1 MKKVL
6 TLALTLALA
15 LVLAVPAG
23 AYGMGK
29 TGQNTVMGASGTVSA
44 VVDANGGL
52 WTWGS
57 NYYGQV
63 GNDLQGNTTDD
74 QGDPIQSVPTRVLDQ
89 VISVGVGGFHIAA
102 LKADGTLWTWGSN
115 DCGQLGIDGR
125 TNKKMRIAHK
135 KFPYQSVPKQ
145 VLDNVA
151 AVAAGE
157 YHTAAILSDGTLWTW
172 GDNSYGQLGTG
183 GEKDQKNVIGNPC
196 RKTPA
201 KVMDDVAAV
210 AAGLDHT
217 VILKTDGTL
226 WTCGANGYGQ
236 LGIGTSKDKPDE
248 KKMTPVKVMDQVAA
262 VSAGDWYTLALKTDG
277 TLWAWGVNDN
287 GQLGNGG
294 GGNRII
300 PTSEP
305 GQPIQDTPVKI
316 MDDVASMSVG
326 SFYAGAV
333 KTDGTLWMWGSDRYN
348 QLGTGA
354 PLAKSYEMRS
364 EKTPVQVLDQA
375 AAVYP
380 GNVHTLAART
390 DGSVWV
396 WGADMDYLLGTGS
409 VGNLTSSGLGA
420 VQNVP
425 AELKGLT
432 IPLGGML
439 QRGTISCSIA
449 GKEMTLNTYTSP
461 QGDTYIRL
469 RDAAQEL
476 NGTDAQFSVAWKDRT
491 VVLTTGQPYTG
502 PVGTE
507 GETLTLVPG
516 GCRMGETILL
526 ADGAEVTVPA
536 LKVSDAT
543 GGGNTFLALKD
554 LGTLLGVPMQ

>member
-1 MKKVL
+1 MEWENR
-6 TLALTLALA
+6 TEHRH
-15 LVLAVPAG
+15 
-23 AYGMGK
+23 
-29 TGQNTVMGASGTVSA
+29 GASGTVSA

-74 QGDPIQSVPTRVLDQ
+74 QGDPIQSVPTRVMDQ

-217 VILKTDGTL
+217 AILKTDGTL
-226 WTCGANGYGQ
+226 WACGANGYGQ

-248 KKMTPVKVMDQVAA
+248 KKMTPVKVMDQVAM
-262 VSAGDWYTLALKTDG
+262 VF
-277 TLWAWGVNDN
+277 
-287 GQLGNGG
+287 
-294 GGNRII
+294 
-300 PTSEP
+300 P
-305 GQPIQDTPVKI
+305 G
-316 MDDVASMSVG
+316 A
-326 SFYAGAV
+326 
-333 KTDGTLWMWGSDRYN
+333 N
-348 QLGTGA
+348 
-354 PLAKSYEMRS
+354 
-364 EKTPVQVLDQA
+364 
-375 AAVYP
+375 
-380 GNVHTLAART
+380 HTLAART

-396 WGADMDYLLGTGS
+396 WGADLDYLLGTGS
-409 VGNLTSSGLGA
+409 VGNVTSPSLGA
-420 VQNVP
+420 IQTVP

-432 IPLGGML
+432 VPLGGML
-439 QRGTISCSIA
+439 QRGTISCTVA

-461 QGDTYIRL
+461 EGGPYVRL

-476 NGTDAQFSVAWKDRT
+476 NGTDAQFSVTWKDRT

-507 GETLTLVPG
+507 GETLPLLPG
-516 GCRMGETILL
+516 GCRMGETTLL